1 MTEHGEIGYRNAD
14 EAAEHDESGGEQ
26 GAEGGHSKSTD
37 RPPAAPAGDDAAV
50 GDTDQHSSA
59 DA

>member
-1 MTEHGEIGYRNAD
+1 MKTPKEVRECNPHDRGETSAEDGSD
-14 EAAEHDESGGEQ
+14 AAR
-26 GAEGGHSKSTD
+26 K
-37 RPPAAPAGDDAAV
+37 PPAAPAGDDRSPI